1 MASGDELRRI
11 EQARADAEAETRD
24 LRAQQRDLLARI
36 KIAIEEK
43 ATAEAAREQAFEAER
58 TRAAR
63 ESATLDRLRLAR
75 AAVEAAAREKGDA
88 GAGAGVDVEDDLEK
102 RLKALLSTPSPGGDE
117 PSPGGPRGFPK
128 PPPRT
133 TPQPSPPEGAAFVDA
148 RELVRALREE
158 DSNSG
163 MKLPPIPT
171 QKAPKFEGT
180 NTPKSTSNWPL
191 LPEFTD
197 YIRSLEIF
205 IIGTYPRGGGHAF
218 ANELQHNLRADFLND
233 PRHEHLSPAVK
244 VVMSFSY
251 AAVEAYSQHE
261 AEERGERAQV
271 TAYEYNFTSAN
282 DNYASGV
289 LATIRDQCPKWMREG
304 ADFEMRKWSIA
315 SAPSAKRLLSLLWT
329 AAKVYG
335 PKTPTDLA
343 AMMSEMRNLAGL
355 LDPHPG
361 RKWCFVMERWILQA
375 RDVAVYSQS
384 GFSLTEL
391 ALSSLT
397 LFDRV
402 HASLSKTDAADLF
415 DFTRTQKSLKGLN
428 PTLDSR
434 AFCRS

>member
-218 ANELQHNLRADFLND
+218 ANELQHNLRDLTG
-233 PRHEHLSPAVK
+233 RSL
-244 VVMSFSY
+244 
-251 AAVEAYSQHE
+251 E